1 MQVTVEYAAQVKQAA
16 GVGSETVELDEGS
29 SVRDLILRVADRHGD
44 PLRRVILG
52 GDGNPHPS
60 ILLFVD
66 DNQIRWDST
75 EPLRDANVVTL
86 LSPVSGG

>member
-44 PLRRVILG
+44 PLRRVIARPWLRCAVRSAQG
-52 GDGNPHPS
+52 RAMRCRSSDESPRK
-60 ILLFVD
+60 
-66 DNQIRWDST
+66 QATRWPRSRST
-75 EPLRDANVVTL
+75 AET
-86 LSPVSGG
+86 

>member
-16 GVGSETVELDEGS
+16 GVGSESVELDEGS

-44 PLRRVILG
+44 SLRRVILG
-52 GDGNPHPS
+52 DDGNPHPS
-60 ILLFVD
+60 ILLFVAD
-66 DNQIRWDST
+66 SQIRWDSA
-75 EPLRDANVVTL
+75 EPLRDVDVITL